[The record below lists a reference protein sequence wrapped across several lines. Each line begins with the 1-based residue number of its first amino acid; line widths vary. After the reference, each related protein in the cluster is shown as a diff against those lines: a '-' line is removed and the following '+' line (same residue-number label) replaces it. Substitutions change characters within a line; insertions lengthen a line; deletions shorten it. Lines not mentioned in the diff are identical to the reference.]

1 MTDRRGVKDCG
12 VLMVLALLSAGILSG
27 GGLTAAAGP
36 PGLVYVTSER
46 SGELAVVDGT
56 SLEILRRIEI
66 GKLPHNLEITPNGLV
81 VIATQGAEAVTVVDP
96 SNDAPT
102 VRRYAIGAPP
112 HDVALGKGGRTV
124 DVLSSR
130 GALLRLD
137 PTSGRVSQRV
147 GLEGS
152 PHNMIV
158 AGGAAWITDVSSRR
172 LLIVDQDQRV
182 RELPI
187 SIVGHDLAMRPASDE
202 LWVTPWSST
211 RVVVVAFETQE
222 EIAALRV
229 GRDAA
234 HKHVAFTEDGS
245 QAWIT
250 EPSSGSLFVVDAPTR
265 KVLDAV
271 DLAGHP
277 HHVRFAA
284 GRAYVAVG
292 PGELVV
298 LDVTSRAVVG
308 RQAVGPGVHDVALSH
323 PVN

>member
-1 MTDRRGVKDCG
+1 MTDRRGGKGCG
-12 VLMVLALLSAGILSG
+12 VLMVLALLLAGILSG
-27 GGLTAAAGP
+27 EGLAAAAEP
-36 PGLVYVTSER
+36 ARLVYVTSER
-46 SGELAVVDGT
+46 SGELAVLDGA
-56 SLEILRRIEI
+56 SLEILRRIET
-66 GKLPHNLEITPNGLV
+66 GERPHNLEITPDGLL
-81 VIATQGAEAVTVVDP
+81 VIATQGADAVTVVDP
-96 SNDAPT
+96 RNETPT
-102 VRRYAIGAPP
+102 VRRHAIGAPP

-137 PTSGRVSQRV
+137 PTSGRVSQQV

-158 AGGAAWITDVSSRR
+158 AGKAAWITDVSSRR
-172 LLIVDQDQRV
+172 LLIVDQDQSV

-187 SIVGHDLAMRPASDE
+187 SIVGHDLALRPSMGE

-211 RVVVVAFETQE
+211 RVVVVALETQE
-222 EIAALRV
+222 EIAALHV

-234 HKHVAFTEDGS
+234 HKHVAFTEDGR

-271 DLAGHP
+271 DLAGHA

-308 RQAVGPGVHDVALSH
+308 RRAVGSGVHDIALSH